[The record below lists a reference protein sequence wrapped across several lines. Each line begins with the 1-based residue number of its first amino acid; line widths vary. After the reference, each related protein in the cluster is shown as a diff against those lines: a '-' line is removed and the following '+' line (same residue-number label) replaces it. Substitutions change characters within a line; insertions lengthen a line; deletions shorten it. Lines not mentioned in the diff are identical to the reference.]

1 MTRSPHRLRR
11 LLQLRRRQEETARV
25 QLAQSLQRAAT
36 ISDEV
41 RARTE
46 ALESV
51 ISGVPVGR
59 QRSNL
64 DALSEIAAPAILAA
78 QAAEASAISTA
89 VEIRREW
96 KRAAIRLKGL
106 ERLEEK
112 HAEEARQKQARET
125 ARDVD
130 DAMTSRFGKDPS

>member
-1 MTRSPHRLRR
+1 MRLRR
-11 LLQLRRRQEETARV
+11 LLDLRRRQEENARV

-41 RARTE
+41 RVRTE

-51 ISGVPVGR
+51 LAGAEQPHR
-59 QRSNL
+59 RSHL
-64 DALSEIAAPAILAA
+64 DALREMTMPAILAA
-78 QAAEASAISTA
+78 QAAEASAMNTV

-96 KRAAIRLKGL
+96 NRAAIRLKGL

-112 HAEEARQKQARET
+112 HVEAVREEHR
-125 ARDVD
+125 RDRATQTD
-130 DAMTSRFGKDPS
+130 DAMTSRFPKEPS